1 MTLELWRNASIGAAA
16 TEGDLSWFF
25 GDLTRLLSTKDTAS
39 SLRAV
44 QLIHECTL
52 DGPRAVRC
60 PAILGT
66 VCAYIILIP
75 GLAFNFIHCCQF
87 LTECGK
93 RDSFFDELRTF
104 LSSQA
109 QKGACAFCV

>member
-1 MTLELWRNASIGAAA
+1 MAWPMPPTVSACHAFN
-16 TEGDLSWFF
+16 DLPVERI
-25 GDLTRLLSTKDTAS
+25 TS
-39 SLRAV
+39 S
-44 QLIHECTL
+44 
-52 DGPRAVRC
+52 PRAVRC